1 MTIALHSVRTR
12 LLGAFGLVAGMTLL
26 AALVAFIAFGSVKGA
41 FSEVVDGALPRVEA
55 AETLNAASGAITG
68 ELAAFARARDTI
80 DQTASETRLTRL
92 TEDARASIAALRAA
106 GVSSTAVGE
115 LTAAVDDLAAA
126 VDDAEAAGR
135 MKLAAQD
142 SRVSNLRGALSER
155 ARAASAL
162 EAQLDEA
169 DDPAQIET
177 ILRLIM
183 GVNLVATQYA
193 ELESA
198 ETASQVDAIEERF
211 EYAADELL
219 VNVAIMGDALDADTG
234 STIEALTE
242 RAFGAT
248 GVFQNRRSEIAVI
261 EEADLAVEEARFAHA
276 ALAQQVDSL
285 LRGANASV
293 EDASAAGVLAVNSGR
308 TILALIT
315 LAALAASAAVGWLY
329 VNNNLLARLSRMAK
343 VMTDLAAGDTRS
355 TIEVKGRD
363 ELTDMARAVAVFRD
377 NAVERE
383 RLEQEQAAERQAREQ
398 RAKAIETLIRAFE
411 EASDRALTAV
421 SSAADQLDMAAD
433 ALNHS
438 SATATERTA
447 DVNQSGET
455 AAQNVDTVA
464 AAAEEM
470 TSSISEIAQQ
480 IERSNAIA
488 RDAAA
493 RVEQAND
500 DVGTLTEAAGRI
512 DGVVR
517 LINDIA
523 EQTNL
528 LALNATIEAARAGEA
543 GKGFAVVAS
552 EVKQLASQTAKATG
566 SISEQVQG
574 IQGATGK
581 AVSAMQSI
589 GQVISEMNEIS
600 TAIAAAMEEQRAAA
614 GEITRSAQEAASGA
628 RNVSQAIGD
637 VNRAASETGQ
647 CAAQVSEASSSLNT
661 EADSLRKAVT
671 GFLSDVRA
679 A

>member
-1 MTIALHSVRTR
+1 MTLSLHSVRIR
-12 LLGAFGLVAGMTLL
+12 LLGAFGVVAAMTVL
-26 AALVAFIAFGSVKGA
+26 AAVVAFVAFGSVRGA
-41 FSEVVDGALPRVEA
+41 FGEVVDTALPRVTA
-55 AETLNAASGAITG
+55 ADSLNAASSAITG
-68 ELAAFARARDTI
+68 ELAAFARARDDI
-80 DQTASETRLTRL
+80 DMTTSQTRLANL
-92 TEDARASIAALRAA
+92 TEEARANIAALQSA
-106 GVSSTAVGE
+106 GLSESAIEE
-115 LTAAVDDLAAA
+115 LTLAVDDLAAA
-126 VDDAEAAGR
+126 VDDAEAAAR

-142 SRVSNLRGALSER
+142 ARITTLRAALAER
-155 ARAASAL
+155 AEAAAAL

-169 DDPAQIET
+169 DDPALIET

-193 ELESA
+193 EIESA
-198 ETASQVDAIEERF
+198 TTEAQVDAIEERF
-211 EYAADELL
+211 EFAADELL
-219 VNVAIMGDALDADTG
+219 VNAAIMGGDLDAGTA
-234 STIEALTE
+234 STIEALTD

-248 GVFQNRRSEIAVI
+248 GVFQNRRSEIAVT
-261 EEADLAVEEARFAHA
+261 EEAYTAVEEARFAHA
-276 ALAQQVDSL
+276 ALAQHVERVLAD
-285 LRGANASV
+285 ANASV
-293 EDASAAGVLAVNSGR
+293 REASDAGVLAVNSGR
-308 TILALIT
+308 TLLALIT
-315 LAALAASAAVGWLY
+315 LAALAVSAAVGVLY
-329 VNNNLLARLSRMAK
+329 VNGNLLKRLSRMAK
-343 VMTDLAAGDTRS
+343 VMTGLADGDTRT
-355 TIEVKGRD
+355 TIEVTGRD

-383 RLEQEQAAERQAREQ
+383 RLERDQAAEQEARERRTQ
-398 RAKAIETLIRAFE
+398 AVDALIKAFE
-411 EASDRALTAV
+411 GASDRALEAV
-421 SSAADQLDMAAD
+421 SSAADQLELAAE

-438 SATATERTA
+438 SATANERTA
-447 DVNQSGET
+447 DVNEAGET

-480 IERSNAIA
+480 IERSSAIA
-488 RDAAA
+488 RDAAN
-493 RVEQAND
+493 RVEQANG
-500 DVGTLTEAAGRI
+500 DVGMLTEAAGRI

-574 IQGATGK
+574 IQQATGK
-581 AVSAMQSI
+581 AVGAMQSI
-589 GQVISEMNEIS
+589 GQVIAEMNEIS

-614 GEITRSAQEAASGA
+614 GEITRSAHDAAGGA
-628 RNVSQAIGD
+628 RQVSQAIGD

-647 CAAQVSEASSSLNT
+647 CAAQVSEASGSLNT
-661 EADSLRKAVT
+661 EAETLRKAVT
-671 GFLSDVRA
+671 GFLADVRA